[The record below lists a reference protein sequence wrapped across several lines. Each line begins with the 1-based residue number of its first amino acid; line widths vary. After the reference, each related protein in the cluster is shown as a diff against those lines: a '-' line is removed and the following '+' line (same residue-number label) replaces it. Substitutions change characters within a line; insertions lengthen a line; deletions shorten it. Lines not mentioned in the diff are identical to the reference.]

1 MSERKHI
8 TLVELQ
14 TALKRKLEEA
24 VPLPFWVT
32 AEVSELNVN
41 SSGHCYLELVEK
53 GGGKLPKA
61 RVAAVVWRSTWG
73 ALRPYFASA
82 TGSELGAGMSI
93 LVRATV
99 SYHELY
105 GLSLV
110 ISDIDPTY
118 TLGDMERQRQQT
130 VQRLQDEGVFDMNRE
145 VGLPDVMQRVAVV
158 SSPNAAGYQDFMNE
172 LAASSYRFETELF
185 EAVMQGAGAEDS
197 LIAALE
203 RIAARAEE
211 FDVTVIVR
219 GGGSQSDLAAF
230 DSYRLASHVAQFPL
244 SVATGIGHD
253 KDQSVADL
261 VARISF
267 KTPTAVATWL
277 VAGLAE
283 FEALLDDFQ
292 EDVTHDAIAILDE
305 QRARV
310 RGCAMALAQVTGG
323 FARTIE
329 VRLERLAGDLRRRQD
344 ALLFARR
351 TRLDALSATLRER
364 VAGYLSRAGA
374 RLELAAAATR
384 NRTPDAIL
392 SLGFAIVRRGG
403 VAVTDA
409 ATLSSGDRLDV
420 TFAVGRATAE
430 VKNIEEHGK

>member
-8 TLVELQ
+8 TLSELH
-14 TALKRKLEEA
+14 AVLKRRLEEA

-32 AEVSELNVN
+32 AEISELKTN

-53 GGGKLPKA
+53 SGGKLPKA
-61 RVAAVVWRSTWG
+61 RIAAVVWRSTWG

-82 TGSELGAGMSI
+82 TGSELGAGMSV

-110 ISDIDPTY
+110 ISDIDPSY

-145 VGLPDVMQRVAVV
+145 LGLPFVMQRVAVV
-158 SSPNAAGYQDFMNE
+158 SSLSAAGYQDFMNE
-172 LAASSYRFETELF
+172 LAASPYRFETELF

-203 RIAARAEE
+203 RVAARAEQ
-211 FDVTVIVR
+211 FDVAVIVR
-219 GGGSQSDLAAF
+219 GGGSQSDLSAF

-244 SVATGIGHD
+244 VVATGIGHD
-253 KDQSVADL
+253 KDQSVTDL
-261 VARISF
+261 VAGISF
-267 KTPTAVATWL
+267 KTPTAVAAWL

-292 EDVTHDAIAILDE
+292 EDVTHSAIAILDSG
-305 QRARV
+305 RARV
-310 RGCAMALAQVTGG
+310 RDSAMALAQATGG

-329 VRLERLAGDLRRRQD
+329 VRLERLAAELRRRQD
-344 ALLFARR
+344 ALFFTRR
-351 TRLDALSATLRER
+351 ARLDTLSAALRER
-364 VAGYLSRAGA
+364 TTKCLARAGA
-374 RLELAAAATR
+374 RLDLAAAATR
-384 NRTPDAIL
+384 SRTPDAIL
-392 SLGFAIVRRGG
+392 SLGFAIVRRDG

-409 ATLSSGDRLDV
+409 AALSPGERLDV
-420 TFAVGRATAE
+420 TFAAGRATAE
-430 VKNIEEHGK
+430 VKTIED